1 MMNSLTTSSRNLL
14 SLSLMAALF
23 LLSSTFPL
31 LAQEKINFN
40 EIELQA
46 VFSQA
51 AYLPEA
57 NIEKLVKSSN
67 FDLTFYATD
76 AELQVAFFL
85 LTNNTSKIQTIAV
98 RGTSNIENA
107 LIDLSLKLTLDKK
120 VGLRLHE
127 GFSLV
132 AKKAYTALK
141 PHLNP
146 DYVINTT
153 GHSLG
158 GAVAFVLATYLD
170 KDQYQVGSVITFG
183 QPKVTNFEGA
193 VALKHLDIKRIV
205 LPRDLV
211 PLVPPFDPLDIQ
223 NIDIYWH
230 AGREL
235 ILLEDKQYTIIGGV
249 EAMLRATKF
258 TQNLLN
264 EENLVHHQMSLY
276 LKAVKSKIPIAKH
289 VVYEN
294 SFNLFNLFGSE

>member
-1 MMNSLTTSSRNLL
+1 MNSLKTPTRNWL
-14 SLSLMAALF
+14 SLSIIAALLF
-23 LLSSTFPL
+23 LSSTLPL
-31 LAQEKINFN
+31 QAQDRINFK

-51 AYLPEA
+51 TYAPEA
-57 NIEKLVKSSN
+57 NIKKLVESSN

-76 AELQVAFFL
+76 TELQVAFFIV
-85 LTNNTSKIQTIAV
+85 TNNVNQTQTIAV

-107 LIDLSLKLTLDKK
+107 FIDLSLKLTFDKK
-120 VGLRLHE
+120 AELRLHE

-132 AKKAYTALK
+132 AKKVYAALQ

-146 DYVINTT
+146 SYEINTT

-158 GAVAFVLATYLD
+158 GAVAFVLAAYLD
-170 KDQYQVGSVITFG
+170 KDEYKVGSVITFG

-193 VALKHLDIKRIV
+193 AALKHLDIKRIV
-205 LPRDLV
+205 LPHDLV

-235 ILLEDKQYTIIGGV
+235 ILLEDQQYTVIGGV
-249 EAMLRATKF
+249 DAMLRATKF
-258 TQNLLN
+258 TQKLLN
-264 EENLVHHQMSLY
+264 EENLKHHQMPLY
-276 LKAVKSKIPIAKH
+276 MKAVKSKIPVAKR